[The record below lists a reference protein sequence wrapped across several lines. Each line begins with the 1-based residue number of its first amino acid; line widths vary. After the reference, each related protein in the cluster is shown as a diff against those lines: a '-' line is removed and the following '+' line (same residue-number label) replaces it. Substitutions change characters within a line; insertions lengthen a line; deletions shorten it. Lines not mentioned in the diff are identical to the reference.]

1 MSPTAVLKRF
11 VVRGIGRV
19 TTLAKETRKGIYYR
33 VRETPQGRRLLQ
45 KAEFIR
51 SPRDHQSRRDTAQSY
66 VARAAAPVMESDKGF
81 GLTSVEKFENFSAV
95 VETARCLFEKKKAL
109 IDEEL
114 ASFPTWDDITQ
125 QKYLKRKDRFLRNLL
140 SDQDLEQNPLLVDFA
155 LSDAV
160 LGMATRYLGGV
171 PYLCRVDLV
180 YSLPRPTA
188 DNMASQLFH
197 VDPEGLTQ
205 VKFFIHM
212 YDVGDSEGPF
222 TFIPADET
230 ERIIAEVRALRRR
243 QGKPHS
249 GRYLDEEIHAVST
262 WEAGCGRA
270 RSGCACICSTAPRPN
285 RPTCSTSSD
294 TSQIRCAISPSSTAL
309 RQTRIA
315 FPHPPRWRET
325 SSVVLLSVTILFH
338 VTLMTM
344 LRHFEGVLLALAD
357 RGHRVRVALPNR
369 RPDLQPPPSHAGHPS
384 ISFVSAPYLSL
395 IHISEP
401 TRLLS
406 ISYAVFCLK

>member
-66 VARAAAPVMESDKGF
+66 VERAAAPVMESAKGF

-160 LGMATRYLGGV
+160 LGMATRYLGSV

-249 GRYLDEEIHAVST
+249 GRYLDEEIDAVGGASSIVRI
-262 WEAGCGRA
+262 EG
-270 RSGCACICSTAPRPN
+270 
-285 RPTCSTSSD
+285 PTGDGIAID
-294 TSQIRCAISPSSTAL
+294 TSRCLHMGS
-309 RQTRIA
+309 
-315 FPHPPRWRET
+315 
-325 SSVVLLSVTILFH
+325 
-338 VTLMTM
+338 
-344 LRHFEGVLLALAD
+344 
-357 RGHRVRVALPNR
+357 RVRPGAFRLCLYLQYCTTAEQTNVFDVERYKSDPVRYLAVKHSVAPNANR
-369 RPDLQPPPSHAGHPS
+369 VPA
-384 ISFVSAPYLSL
+384 SAQM
-395 IHISEP
+395 
-401 TRLLS
+401 
-406 ISYAVFCLK
+406 A